1 MGNDASTSNPKDVPQ
16 KTDHSREDDHGST
29 ASNTRNGAAFQQSR
43 NKLASFIRGPSR
55 IKVPNSHHG
64 LEDGL
69 SNHRPLH
76 RQNGEGLDRHG
87 NVRKPRRKFQFQQGQ
102 KQTSNRD
109 KNRMQKQGGRQHN
122 ASMPPS
128 DHLQAVMYASRSSS
142 SMRTAMTTS
151 SSGPSRDM
159 SELTTKAN
167 GLSMEE
173 TMAQGASVTQGI
185 NSDQELWQNQWYDD
199 DEESLDDSS
208 DESDDGNS
216 VDAAVTGLRCVTG
229 AQTHQILRPTLDG
242 GHSSSFPMRVENIDD
257 ISEFSTLIQNPQ
269 QQQAQTRQSS
279 LPPTH
284 PLYAQYRDR
293 AKKTPQP
300 LETGGISE
308 ADKSTIRNVN
318 QVLNEGDDPVKWDT
332 TSSPTNNN
340 YEKPNPSMF
349 FPLLRVLGKGSFGKV
364 VLVQKQNGVESGGLF
379 AMKILKKTHLLK
391 RGQIERTKTE
401 RKVLSVMDH
410 PFIMKL
416 HFAFQT
422 DDKLF
427 FVLDYCAGG
436 ELFFHLSRARRFS
449 EKYARFYAAELL
461 LALGHCHDNGIIYRD
476 LKPENVLLDSDGH
489 VKLGDFGLAK
499 DNIRHAYK
507 GANSMCGTPEYMAPE
522 ILQQL
527 GHGWC
532 VDYWGLGMLVYEMMT
547 GLPPWYTKDRQTLYR
562 RLKSAPLDIPP
573 FFSSKSSSF
582 VYWLLQRDPR
592 RRLGVSGKGH
602 VMAHNFFQ
610 GLDFDH
616 LINRR
621 IDAPI
626 KPCEAWRKHEASDY
640 DINESQEHNET
651 NDSSLI
657 KSSDIDIAT
666 ANFDK
671 QFLRM
676 PVDSVE
682 HKEENGYHEEV
693 DSEELNENTF
703 SGFTFDEHCSTN
715 SF

>member
-1 MGNDASTSNPKDVPQ
+1 MGNDASNSRRDNDMTQ
-16 KTDHSREDDHGST
+16 KTNLSREDNGST
-29 ASNTRNGAAFQQSR
+29 ASSTRNGPASQQSR
-43 NKLASFIRGPSR
+43 NKIASFIRGPSNSR
-55 IKVPNSHHG
+55 LGRNKNPNSHQG
-64 LEDGL
+64 LEDGV
-69 SNHRPLH
+69 SNHHPLH

-87 NVRKPRRKFQFQQGQ
+87 NVRKPRKKFQFQSGQ
-102 KQTSNRD
+102 RQTNNRD
-109 KNRMQKQGGRQHN
+109 KNRMQQQGARKQN
-122 ASMPPS
+122 TSTPPS
-128 DHLQAVMYASRSSS
+128 DHLQAVMYSSRSSS
-142 SMRTAMTTS
+142 SIRTAVTTS

-159 SELTTKAN
+159 SELITKAN
-167 GLSMEE
+167 ELSMEG
-173 TMAQGASVTQGI
+173 TVTQGI
-185 NSDQELWQNQWYDD
+185 NSDQELWQNKWFDD
-199 DEESLDDSS
+199 MESSDDSS
-208 DESDDGNS
+208 DESDEGNS
-216 VDAAVTGLRCVTG
+216 DDAAITAGLRGVPGTH
-229 AQTHQILRPTLDG
+229 THQLLRPTLDG

-257 ISEFSTLIQNPQ
+257 LSSEISTLIKRPQ
-269 QQQAQTRQSS
+269 QVQTTQSS

-284 PLYAQYRDR
+284 PLHAQHRDL
-293 AKKTPQP
+293 AQKTPQP
-300 LETGGISE
+300 FETAGSSE
-308 ADKSTIRNVN
+308 ADKIIIRNVDK
-318 QVLNEGDDPVKWDT
+318 VLNEGDNPVKWDA
-332 TSSPTNNN
+332 TSPSANNN
-340 YEKPNPSMF
+340 HYEKPNPSMF

-364 VLVQKQNGVESGGLF
+364 VLVQKQNGYASGGLY

-461 LALGHCHDNGIIYRD
+461 LALGHCHDSGIIYRD

-573 FFSSKSSSF
+573 FFSSNSSSF

-592 RRLGVSGKGH
+592 RRLGVGGKGH

-610 GLDFDH
+610 EINFEH

-626 KPCEAWRKHEASDY
+626 RPCEAWRKHESSDY
-640 DINESQEHNET
+640 NTNEDQAPNKT
-651 NDSSLI
+651 NDSLI
-657 KSSDIDIAT
+657 KSSDLDVAT

-671 QFLRM
+671 EFLRM

-682 HKEENGYHEEV
+682 HKEETSYHEEV
-693 DSEELNENTF
+693 DSEELNESTF
-703 SGFTFDEHCSTN
+703 TGFTFDEQCSTT